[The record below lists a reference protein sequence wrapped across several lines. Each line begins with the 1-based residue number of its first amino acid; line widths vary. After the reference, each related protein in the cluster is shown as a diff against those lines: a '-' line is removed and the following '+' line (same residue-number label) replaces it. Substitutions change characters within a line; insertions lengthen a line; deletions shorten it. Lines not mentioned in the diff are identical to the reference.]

1 MRSAGAFFILS
12 LPWKFLNPYIFIIM
26 EIQLDIPDYLSVKQW
41 KQFLTLE
48 HLSESEKMIT
58 MVSMPSDRD
67 WETII

>member
-1 MRSAGAFFILS
+1 
-12 LPWKFLNPYIFIIM
+12 M